1 MKQSNS
7 QLLINARY
15 ALGASNGYGW
25 NSWGAVN
32 TNKYITPGD
41 IIECSINWLNNRRA
55 IVTAPNRA
63 DNWSVT
69 HLGTTSTLQGVYT
82 KSIFL
87 FGLNNNGSMA
97 ESSPYRMFEARIS
110 RGAEIAAN
118 LIPALR
124 NSDGVAGMFDTVS
137 KQFFTNA
144 GTGVFGYRVKGAPA
158 AYSLRDPHRVAPSGV
173 YARKASDGTLDAVAE
188 TELDA
193 DAAEAQGYAYFANT
207 ADAAEVLGATEQDL
221 V

>member
-15 ALGASNGYGW
+15 ALGASNGFGW
-25 NSWGAVN
+25 NAWAAAN
-32 TNKYITPGD
+32 QNKYINPGD
-41 IIECSINWLNNRRA
+41 IVACSINWLNSRKA
-55 IVTAPNRA
+55 TVVAPNRA
-63 DNWSVT
+63 DTWGVT
-69 HLGTTSTLQGVYT
+69 QFGTSSTLQGVYT
-82 KSIFL
+82 QPFFL

-110 RGAEIAAN
+110 RGAEIAVN

-124 NSDGVAGMFDTVS
+124 KADGVPGMFDTVS
-137 KQFFTNA
+137 KRFFENA

-158 AYSLRDPHRVAPSGV
+158 TYSLRDPHRVAPSGV
-173 YARKASDGTLDAVAE
+173 YARLAADGTLDAVAE
-188 TELDA
+188 TELDEEQ
-193 DAAEAQGYAYFANT
+193 AEAQGYSYFANT
-207 ADAAEVLGATEQDL
+207 ADAAEVLGATEQEL